1 MQIYKRIEIVCRN
14 IPYGKAATYGQ
25 IALLCGKPRNARQV
39 GYALGRGRLG
49 ISHLGYAL
57 GRGRLG
63 EGIPAHRIVNAR
75 GILSGAASFDVYD
88 LQKRLLE
95 AEGVEVR
102 DTEDG
107 WQVDLKKDG
116 WNHTLEDALRFR
128 EIFEEKGI

>member
-1 MQIYKRIEIVCRN
+1 MNRMDIYKRIEIVCRN

-49 ISHLGYAL
+49 
-57 GRGRLG
+57 

-75 GILSGAASFDVYD
+75 GILSGAASFDVYG

>member
-49 ISHLGYAL
+49 
-57 GRGRLG
+57 

-75 GILSGAASFDVYD
+75 GILSGVASFDVYG

-128 EIFEEKGI
+128 EIFEERGI

>member
-1 MQIYKRIEIVCRN
+1 M
-14 IPYGKAATYGQ
+14 YG
-25 IALLCGKPRNARQV
+25 
-39 GYALGRGRLG
+39 
-49 ISHLGYAL
+49 
-57 GRGRLG
+57 
-63 EGIPAHRIVNAR
+63 
-75 GILSGAASFDVYD
+75 

>member
-49 ISHLGYAL
+49 
-57 GRGRLG
+57 

-88 LQKRLLE
+88 LQSVCWKQR
-95 AEGVEVR
+95 A
-102 DTEDG
+102 
-107 WQVDLKKDG
+107 WKS
-116 WNHTLEDALRFR
+116 
-128 EIFEEKGI
+128 GIRRTGGRWI